1 MSDEERTQQAQAT
14 EATQG
19 AEDTDTGNDQDK
31 TGNRVFTQEEL
42 NAIIN
47 DRLARERN
55 KYADYDQLKTA
66 AQKLK
71 EIEDSQKSETEKLQE
86 HLAELER
93 QNKALQEARK
103 QDAIRMAVI
112 AEAQRAGWR
121 DPNDAIRLLDAD
133 GIEITDQGEVKGVSD
148 KLKAIAKEKPYLL
161 QQSGGVGATNP
172 GRGHETGETP
182 EQRRARLF
190 GGGGSVIGETGTGGL
205 FMPGEK

>member
-1 MSDEERTQQAQAT
+1 MSDDVNKQQTDTLDAT
-14 EATQG
+14 AS
-19 AEDTDTGNDQDK
+19 ADNTDTGNDQDK
-31 TGNRVFTQEEL
+31 TGNRVFSQDEL

-71 EIEDSQKSETEKLQE
+71 EIEDSQKSESEKLQE
-86 HLAELER
+86 SLAELQR
-93 QNKALQEARK
+93 QNEALQEARK

-112 AEAQRAGWR
+112 AEAQKAGWR

-133 GIEITDQGEVKGVSD
+133 AVEITDKGEVKGVSD
-148 KLKAIAKEKPYLL
+148 LLKAIAKEKPYLL

-172 GRGHETGETP
+172 GRGHDTGETP

-190 GGGGSVIGETGTGGL
+190 GSGGSVIGETGTGGL

>member
-1 MSDEERTQQAQAT
+1 MSDEGKTQQAQAP
-14 EATQG
+14 EVTQS
-19 AEDTDTGNDQDK
+19 AENTDTGNDQAK
-31 TGNRVFTQEEL
+31 TGNRVFTQDEL

-71 EIEDSQKSETEKLQE
+71 EIEDSQKSESEKLQE

-172 GRGHETGETP
+172 GRGHDTGETS

-190 GGGGSVIGETGTGGL
+190 GSGGSVIGETGTGGL